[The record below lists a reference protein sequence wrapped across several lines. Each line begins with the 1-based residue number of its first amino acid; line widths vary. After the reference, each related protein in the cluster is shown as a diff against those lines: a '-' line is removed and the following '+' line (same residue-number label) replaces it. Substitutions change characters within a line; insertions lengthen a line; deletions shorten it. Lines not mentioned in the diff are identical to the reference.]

1 MPILAVRV
9 QPNASRNE
17 IAGCDDDLLRIRLA
31 APPVE
36 GKANAALI
44 AYLAKALRVRKSNIR
59 LIRGQAGREKTLN
72 VEGLTADELRRRIEE
87 ACAAGQR
94 SS

>member
-1 MPILAVRV
+1 V

-17 IAGCDDDLLRIRLA
+17 IAGCDGDLLRIRLA